1 MSLLL
6 AMDAMPIPGP
16 LTIKTAFEFS
26 FAWVPT
32 ILIVGYGLC
41 YLVLARR
48 WSRIKDRRWSPK
60 RSVITFTG
68 LLCVFIATESA
79 IGTYDMTLF
88 SDHMVQH
95 LLLIMVSSA
104 LFAMGAPLQLLLEA
118 TPGALGSLM
127 NRIVDSRVGEFFGRP
142 AIGFACYAIFIPVTH
157 LTSLFNVMM
166 EHLWVHHAEQLGFLL
181 VGYLFW
187 RPVVNI
193 EPMRH
198 PLGPGQ
204 RLVYL
209 ALAVPVDTFTGL
221 ALAMSDH
228 NTVPALAQMPRNW
241 GPSVISDIR
250 LGGAIMW
257 IGGDFLMLLAMGPVA
272 FTWMKSEEAKARQ
285 IDAELDARE
294 AAQAQP

>member
-1 MSLLL
+1 
-6 AMDAMPIPGP
+6 
-16 LTIKTAFEFS
+16 
-26 FAWVPT
+26 
-32 ILIVGYGLC
+32 
-41 YLVLARR
+41 
-48 WSRIKDRRWSPK
+48 
-60 RSVITFTG
+60 
-68 LLCVFIATESA
+68 
-79 IGTYDMTLF
+79 
-88 SDHMVQH
+88 
-95 LLLIMVSSA
+95 
-104 LFAMGAPLQLLLEA
+104 
-118 TPGALGSLM
+118 
-127 NRIVDSRVGEFFGRP
+127 
-142 AIGFACYAIFIPVTH
+142 
-157 LTSLFNVMM
+157 
-166 EHLWVHHAEQLGFLL
+166 
-181 VGYLFW
+181 
-187 RPVVNI
+187 
-193 EPMRH
+193 MRH

>member
-1 MSLLL
+1 M

-16 LTIKTAFEFS
+16 LTVKTAFEFS
-26 FAWVPT
+26 FAVTPSML
-32 ILIVGYGLC
+32 LIGYAVAYA
-41 YLVLARR
+41 YLAHRWGVVKGHR
-48 WSRIKDRRWSPK
+48 WSSRRSF
-60 RSVITFTG
+60 ITAVA
-68 LLCVFIATESA
+68 LLCVFLATQSA

-88 SDHMVQH
+88 SDHMIQH

-118 TPGALGSLM
+118 CPGLLGRFLNNFASTK
-127 NRIVDSRVGEFFGRP
+127 VAEFLGRP
-142 AIGFACYAIFIPVTH
+142 IVGFACYAIFIPVTH
-157 LTSLFNVMM
+157 LTGLFNVMM
-166 EHLWVHHAEQLGFLL
+166 EHLWVHHAEQIGFLL

-204 RLVYL
+204 RLLFL

-228 NTVPALAQMPRNW
+228 NTVPALAQMHRSW

-250 LGGAIMW
+250 IGGAIMW
-257 IGGDFLMLLAMGPVA
+257 IGGDFLMMLAMGPVA
-272 FTWMKSEEAKARQ
+272 YTWMKSEDAKARA
-285 IDAELDARE
+285 IDAVLDAQNQETSR
-294 AAQAQP
+294 Q